1 MLEQG
6 YNYNIV
12 KFKKMKKSLAASIGS
27 SGRLSADDEEEDE
40 ASKMAIASYQA
51 REEEIERRKM
61 EVRERVESQL
71 SRAEEEAKRLTQVWE
86 ELEVFTDPMRKDVS
100 SVRKRLDMASRDL
113 KSLQQICQK
122 KEKEYKEAMEAFQ
135 EKSKRKAQLTTA
147 LMELVNQSENF
158 RMKKLEE
165 LSKILNLK
173 A

>member
-61 EVRERVESQL
+61 E
-71 SRAEEEAKRLTQVWE
+71 

-135 EKSKRKAQLTTA
+135 EKSKEKAQLTTA

>member
-1 MLEQG
+1 
-6 YNYNIV
+6 
-12 KFKKMKKSLAASIGS
+12 MKKSLAASIGS

-122 KEKEYKEAMEAFQ
+122 KVRGGFGTAKTCTSRVRGGLRVLSRTRLIGPGPGPGPTPLLFYCRDEAKFLA
-135 EKSKRKAQLTTA
+135 
-147 LMELVNQSENF
+147 
-158 RMKKLEE
+158 
-165 LSKILNLK
+165 
-173 A
+173 

>member
-1 MLEQG
+1 
-6 YNYNIV
+6 
-12 KFKKMKKSLAASIGS
+12 MKKSLAASIGS
-27 SGRLSADDEEEDE
+27 SGRLSADDDDHEDE

-71 SRAEEEAKRLTQVWE
+71 SRAEEELKRLTQVWE

-100 SVRKRLDMASRDL
+100 NVRKRLDMANRDL

-122 KEKEYKEAMEAFQ
+122 KEKEYKEAIEAFQ
-135 EKSKRKAQLTTA
+135 EKSKEKAQLTTA